1 MEVLSHRQLTPRGD
15 GSQALRILQLTDI
28 HQFPIEASSW
38 FCAGRGRVIDF
49 QKEGYSAGRSSEL
62 ISVLCQEVRPDLVI
76 FTGDII
82 DGRPFAAA
90 GRDGWRGIWHR
101 PIDHSF
107 CCAALRCTLCQPVDS
122 SPLLL
127 AVTLARLCLQLQSRS
142 WR

>member
-49 QKEGYSAGRSSEL
+49 QREGYSAGRSSEL

-90 GRDGWRGIWHR
+90 GRDSWRGIWHR

-107 CCAALRCTLCQPVDS
+107 CCAALRCTPVS
-122 SPLLL
+122 
-127 AVTLARLCLQLQSRS
+127 TC
-142 WR
+142 

>member
-1 MEVLSHRQLTPRGD
+1 MPSAIGAHAPVFLLLREASKSMQVLSHRQLTPRGD

-107 CCAALRCTLCQPVDS
+107 CCAALLCTPV
-122 SPLLL
+122 
-127 AVTLARLCLQLQSRS
+127 ATC
-142 WR
+142 